1 MAQRPGTLG
10 VDRVTLRLAVLGV
23 LIVAAFVGLFS
34 RLWFLQVL
42 ASEQYEELA
51 RENRVRTVQSEP
63 PRGQI
68 LDRNGTALVRNRL
81 SLAVTIDRQ
90 VVQGRALTSKVL
102 RRLEKIL
109 EVPARLMRIRLN
121 DATVSPYKP
130 VVVATD
136 ITIEQ
141 ANAIRERQNRFPGV
155 TVQKVPLR
163 TYPFGPMAAVTLGY
177 VGEISDENLKSEHF
191 KGAKPPYAPG
201 DIVGKAGIEYFYD
214 RLLRGTPQLD
224 RMIVNSAG
232 DVVETH
238 PVRDENPGDDL
249 YLSLDAGI
257 QKVAEEALAAGLA
270 AARSEFN
277 APAAAAVVMDPTNG
291 EVLALASNPT
301 YDPEM
306 LADGISF
313 KEFDSLG
320 GRTPDDPDDDALLNR
335 AIQAQR
341 APGSTFKVV
350 TAGAAL
356 GHDII
361 DPYVRLECPGSAVYP
376 PEGGPGSVL
385 FRNWTSTYFGFIDL
399 PTSLEISCDT
409 FYYEL
414 GWRMEEAWGPYNEGD
429 RSERFQKYMR
439 MAGFGHET
447 GIDLPNEADG
457 VVPDVAW
464 CKRNEDLGYCPEGW
478 LPGYTVNM
486 AIGQGALVVTP
497 IQMAVTYSA
506 IANGGTVWEPRLA
519 LKLVRNDEDEE
530 EVVREFRARSA
541 ARLPLD
547 PTEIAMIREGLERV
561 VSGSE
566 GTARGAFA
574 GFPLDLY
581 PIAGKT
587 GTAERGET
595 GLNDSWFVSY
605 GPSDDPRYVVS
616 VYVEEAGHGG
626 ETAAPIARQIWEGI
640 FGLDKVTLVRLGQDF
655 SG

>member
-1 MAQRPGTLG
+1 MSQRPSALG
-10 VDRVTLRLAVLGV
+10 IDRVTLRLAVLGV

-42 ASEQYEELA
+42 ASERYQQLA
-51 RENRVRTVQSEP
+51 RDNRLRTIQSEP

-68 LDRNGTALVRNRL
+68 LDRNGEALVRNRL

-90 VVQGRALTSKVL
+90 VVTGRRRTARVLT
-102 RRLEKIL
+102 RLEEIID
-109 EVPARLMRIRLN
+109 EPARLMRIRLN

-130 VVVATD
+130 IPVATD
-136 ITIEQ
+136 ITIEE
-141 ANAIRERQNRFPGV
+141 ANAILERLNHFPGV
-155 TVQKVPLR
+155 NVQELPLR
-163 TYPFGPMAAVTLGY
+163 TYPQGPLAAVTLGY
-177 VGEISDENLKSEHF
+177 VGEISEENLKSSHF
-191 KGAKPPYAPG
+191 AKARPAYAAG
-201 DIVGKAGIEYFYD
+201 DIIGKSGIEYFYD
-214 RLLRGTPQLD
+214 RLLRGTPSLD
-224 RMIVNSAG
+224 TMIVNSAG
-232 DVVETH
+232 DVVDKRH
-238 PVRDENPGDDL
+238 IRDQDAGDDL
-249 YLSLDAGI
+249 VLTLDARV
-257 QKVAEEALAAGLA
+257 QRVTEQALEAGLA
-270 AARSEFN
+270 AARGEFN

-291 EVLALASNPT
+291 EVIALASSPT
-301 YDPEM
+301 YDPEV

-313 KEFDSLG
+313 REFDSLG
-320 GRTPDDPDDDALLNR
+320 GRTPSNPDDDALLNR

-356 GHDII
+356 GHDIV
-361 DPYVRLECPGSAVYP
+361 DPYVRLECPGAAVYP

-385 FRNWTSTYFGFIDL
+385 FRNWTSAHFGYIDL

-414 GWRMEEAWGPYNEGD
+414 GWRMEEAWGPYNDGD
-429 RSERFQKYMR
+429 GSERFQKYMR
-439 MAGFGHET
+439 LAGFGHET

-457 VVPDVAW
+457 VVPDLAW
-464 CKRNEDLGYCPEGW
+464 CNRNKELGYCPDGW

-497 IQMAVTYSA
+497 IQMAVTYTA

-519 LKLVRNDEDEE
+519 LRLVRTDDGEE
-530 EVVREFRARSA
+530 KVIREFDARSA

-547 PTEIAMIREGLERV
+547 PTELALMREGLERV
-561 VSGSE
+561 ISGSD
-566 GTARGAFA
+566 GTATGAFA

-605 GPSDDPRYVVS
+605 GPADDPRYVIS

-640 FGLDKVTLVRLGQDF
+640 FELDDVTDVRLGQDF